1 MGLSISEYSSLFQNY
16 RIPNIPEVQTGTVD
30 TGKETTQ
37 AAVLESAGQTDSTRL
52 SEVQNPAPKNAD
64 LENVSLKF
72 NTGEDYSYIGKD
84 KDLANLDMQKAIS
97 DMKKDSVL
105 QQYQYFVGTAGNL
118 MDQSIV
124 SNEDGIV
131 VPKFNLQKFN
141 L

>member
-16 RIPNIPEVQTGTVD
+16 RIPNIPEVQIGTVD

-37 AAVLESAGQTDSTRL
+37 AAVLESAGQTDSTRP

-131 VPKFNLQKFN
+131 VPKFNL
-141 L
+141 